1 MAVTIDGTSGITTPG
16 VVNSG
21 SETIGGTLGVTG
33 AVTLT
38 TTLGVAQGGTGA
50 AALTSGSVLVGA
62 GTSAVNL
69 VAAGSPGNVLTSNG
83 TTWTSAAAAAAGGF
97 SNMTVYTSPGTFT
110 TPSTT
115 TRIKVTVV
123 GAVEGGYNRTGI

>member
-1 MAVTIDGTSGITTPG
+1 MAITLDGTAGITTPG

-50 AALTSGSVLVGA
+50 AALTSGSVLIGA

-83 TTWTSAAAAAAGGF
+83 TINHHSF
-97 SNMTVYTSPGTFT
+97 FVCFRY
-110 TPSTT
+110 
-115 TRIKVTVV
+115 
-123 GAVEGGYNRTGI
+123 